1 MERFLGSGVDNR
13 ATGRLILHVG
23 LPKTGTSAIQ
33 STLRRRREDIEHA
46 GVLFP
51 RHYDGQG
58 REVGHSMAALAL
70 ASGRRAE
77 RRRGEAFFRKA
88 AQAVARYDSV
98 LVSSEDLSKYCS
110 VDEGVNAL
118 GGFRGL
124 QMDFHHGT
132 AAYWER
138 RRDYLQRLRD
148 AIGDVPVEVWVTLR
162 RQDALCASIYKQA
175 VRNRRYVGTALD
187 LARSDFPLFDFQRGV
202 GEWSRHF
209 PVRIFIYEDSGD
221 LAGGT
226 AEPLLE
232 TLGISDVVAPESVG
246 RTNQA
251 VHPDVIEACRRLNYF
266 PLDKNDVWRRL
277 QEWARRDPVAGGAG
291 AHDLL
296 TGDESAAMMAR
307 YASGNEELR
316 REFSVETPGRSTLFP
331 EPEPGRRPVY
341 DGMSQARFEEIC
353 LALALGEDII
363 H

>member
-1 MERFLGSGVDNR
+1 LTTHSDQW
-13 ATGRLILHVG
+13 AKSRLILHVG

-33 STLRRRREDIEHA
+33 AVLRRRQKDMERA
-46 GVLFP
+46 GLLFP
-51 RHYDGQG
+51 VHYDRQG
-58 REVGHSMAALAL
+58 RDVGHSMAALAL
-70 ASGRRAE
+70 ASGRRAQ
-77 RRRGEAFFRKA
+77 RVRGEAFFRKA
-88 AQAVARYDSV
+88 ARAVSRYGTV

-110 VDEGVNAL
+110 VDEGTSAL

-148 AIGDVPVEVWVTLR
+148 AIGEVPVEVWVTLR
-162 RQDALCASIYKQA
+162 RQDALCTSIYKQA

-187 LARSDFPLFDFQRGV
+187 LARSDFPLFDFHRGI

-209 PVRIFIYEDSGD
+209 PVRVFIYEDSAD
-221 LAGGT
+221 RAGGI
-226 AEPLLE
+226 AEPFLE
-232 TLGISDVVAPESVG
+232 ALGISDVVEPESVG

-277 QEWARRDPVAGGAG
+277 QQWARRDPAARVEGAY
-291 AHDLL
+291 DLL
-296 TGDESAAMMAR
+296 TAEESAAMMAR
-307 YASGNEELR
+307 YAAGNEEIR
-316 REFSVETPGRSTLFP
+316 RSFSVDTPGRSTLFP
-331 EPEPGRRPVY
+331 DPVPGRRPVY
-341 DGMSQARFEEIC
+341 GGMSQARFEEIC
-353 LALALGEDII
+353 LALALGEGII